1 MILIEDTRQVVG
13 KHKLKNEY
21 FEKMGIEVVRSKLLF
36 GDYQNPQ
43 NPNIA
48 LDTKKDIQELIIDVT
63 KDHKRFKRE
72 LQLAKKCGA
81 KLIILIEDEKVS
93 CINDLYTW
101 YNWRL
106 KKSPKATK
114 GSTLAKMLYTIEH
127 NTEDYNCQFIFTKK
141 SECGAKILEL
151 LEGKNDGTKEDL

>member
-43 NPNIA
+43 NPSIA
-48 LDTKKDIQELIIDVT
+48 IDTKKDIQELIGDLT
-63 KDHKRFKRE
+63 KDHERFRNE
-72 LQLAKKCGA
+72 LLLSKKCGA
-81 KLIILIEDEKVS
+81 KLIILIEDEKVT

-114 GSTLAKMLYTIEH
+114 GSTLAKMLYTIEN
-127 NTEDYNCQFIFTKK
+127 NTEDYNCQFLFTKK
-141 SECGAKILEL
+141 SEAGQKILEL
-151 LEGKNDGTKEDL
+151 LSQK

>member
-43 NPNIA
+43 NPSIA
-48 LDTKKDIQELIIDVT
+48 IDTKKDIQELIIDVT
-63 KDHKRFKRE
+63 KDHERFKKE
-72 LQLAKKCGA
+72 LQLSKKCGA
-81 KLIILIEDEKVS
+81 KLIILIEDEQVT

-127 NTEDYNCQFIFTKK
+127 NTEDYNCQFLFVKK
-141 SECGAKILEL
+141 AECGAKIIEL
-151 LEGKNDGTKEDL
+151 LTHQ

>member
-21 FEKMGIEVVRSKLLF
+21 FKKMGIEVVRSKLLF

-43 NPNIA
+43 NPSIA
-48 LDTKKDIQELIIDVT
+48 IDTKKDIQELIGDLT
-63 KDHKRFKRE
+63 KDHERFRRE

-81 KLIILIEDEKVS
+81 KLIILIEDEKVT

-114 GSTLAKMLYTIEH
+114 GSTLAKMLYTIEN

-141 SECGAKILEL
+141 SECGAKILEIL
-151 LEGKNDGTKEDL
+151 SQK

>member
-43 NPNIA
+43 NPSIA
-48 LDTKKDIQELIIDVT
+48 IDTKKDIQELIIDLT
-63 KDHKRFKRE
+63 KDHERFKRE

-81 KLIILIEDEKVS
+81 KLIILIEDEQVS

-114 GSTLAKMLYTIEH
+114 GSTLAKMLYTIEN
-127 NTEDYNCQFIFTKK
+127 NTEDYNCQFLFVKK
-141 SECGAKILEL
+141 AECGAKIIEL
-151 LEGKNDGTKEDL
+151 LTRQ

>member
-36 GDYQNPQ
+36 GDYQNPK
-43 NPNIA
+43 NPSIA
-48 LDTKKDIQELIIDVT
+48 IDTKKDIQELIIDVT
-63 KDHKRFKRE
+63 KDHERFKRE

-81 KLIILIEDEKVS
+81 KLIILIEDEKVT

-114 GSTLAKMLYTIEH
+114 GSTLAKMLYTIEN
-127 NTEDYNCQFIFTKK
+127 NTEDYNCQFLFVKK
-141 SECGAKILEL
+141 AECGAKIIEL
-151 LEGKNDGTKEDL
+151 LTHQ

>member
-43 NPNIA
+43 NPSIA
-48 LDTKKDIQELIIDVT
+48 IDTKKDIQELIGDLT
-63 KDHKRFKRE
+63 KDHERFKRE

-81 KLIILIEDEKVS
+81 KLIILIEDEKVT

-141 SECGAKILEL
+141 SECGAKIIEL
-151 LEGKNDGTKEDL
+151 LSQQ

>member
-21 FEKMGIEVVRSKLLF
+21 FEKMGIDVVRSKLLF

-43 NPNIA
+43 NPSIA
-48 LDTKKDIQELIIDVT
+48 IDTKKDIQELIIDVT
-63 KDHKRFKRE
+63 KDHERFKRE

-81 KLIILIEDEKVS
+81 KLIVLTEDENVT

-114 GSTLAKMLYTIEH
+114 GSTLAKMLTTIQN
-127 NTEDYNCQFIFTKK
+127 NTDDYNCEFLFVKK
-141 SECGAKILEL
+141 SECGSKIIEL
-151 LEGKNDGTKEDL
+151 LTQQ

>member
-1 MILIEDTRQVVG
+1 MILFCDTRQQKG
-13 KHKLKNEY
+13 KHKLKEEY
-21 FEKMGIEVVRSKLLF
+21 FESQGIEIIRTKLPY
-36 GDYQNPQ
+36 GDYATPQ
-43 NPNIA
+43 NPSIA
-48 LDTKKDIQELIIDVT
+48 IDTKKDIQELIIDVT
-63 KDHKRFKRE
+63 KDHERFKRE

-81 KLIILIEDEKVS
+81 KLIILIEDEKVT

-106 KKSPKATK
+106 KNSPKATK

-141 SECGAKILEL
+141 SECGAKIIEL
-151 LEGKNDGTKEDL
+151 LTHQ

>member
-1 MILIEDTRQVVG
+1 MILFCDTRQQKG
-13 KHKLKNEY
+13 KHKLKEEY
-21 FEKMGIEVVRSKLLF
+21 FESQGIEIIRTKLAF

-43 NPNIA
+43 NPSIA
-48 LDTKKDIQELIIDVT
+48 IDTKKNIQELIIDVT
-63 KDHKRFKRE
+63 KDHERFKRE

-81 KLIILIEDEKVS
+81 KLIILIEDEQVT

-114 GSTLAKMLYTIEH
+114 GSTLAKMLYTIEN
-127 NTEDYNCQFIFTKK
+127 NTEDYNCQFVFAKK
-141 SECGAKILEL
+141 LECGAKILEFL
-151 LEGKNDGTKEDL
+151 FQK

>member
-43 NPNIA
+43 NPSIA
-48 LDTKKDIQELIIDVT
+48 IDTKKDIQELIIDLT
-63 KDHKRFKRE
+63 KDHERFKRE
-72 LQLAKKCGA
+72 LQLSKKCGT
-81 KLIILIEDEKVS
+81 KLIILIEDEKVT

-151 LEGKNDGTKEDL
+151 LLKGEA

>member
-1 MILIEDTRQVVG
+1 MILFCDTRQQKG
-13 KHKLKNEY
+13 KHKLKEEY
-21 FEKMGIEVVRSKLLF
+21 FESQGIEIIRTKLPY

-43 NPNIA
+43 NPSIA
-48 LDTKKDIQELIIDVT
+48 IDTKKDIQELII
-63 KDHKRFKRE
+63 
-72 LQLAKKCGA
+72 
-81 KLIILIEDEKVS
+81 LIEDEQVT

-151 LEGKNDGTKEDL
+151 LLKGEA

>member
-1 MILIEDTRQVVG
+1 MILFCDTRQQKG
-13 KHKLKNEY
+13 KHKLKEEY
-21 FEKMGIEVVRSKLLF
+21 FKSQGIEIIRTKLPY
-36 GDYQNPQ
+36 GDYSTPQ

-48 LDTKKDIQELIIDVT
+48 IDTKKDIQELISNLT
-63 KDHKRFKRE
+63 KDHERFKRE

-81 KLIILIEDEKVS
+81 KLIILIEDEKIT

-114 GSTLAKMLYTIEH
+114 GSTLAKMLYTIER

-141 SECGAKILEL
+141 AECGVKILEIL
-151 LEGKNDGTKEDL
+151 SQK

>member
-21 FEKMGIEVVRSKLLF
+21 FEKMGIDVVRSKLLF

-43 NPNIA
+43 NPSIA
-48 LDTKKDIQELIIDVT
+48 IDTKKDIQELIIDVT
-63 KDHKRFKRE
+63 KDHERFKRE

-81 KLIILIEDEKVS
+81 KLIVLTEDENVT

-151 LEGKNDGTKEDL
+151 LSQK

>member
-1 MILIEDTRQVVG
+1 MILFCDTRQQKG
-13 KHKLKNEY
+13 KHKLKEEY
-21 FEKMGIEVVRSKLLF
+21 FESQGIEIIRTKLAF

-43 NPNIA
+43 NTSVVI
-48 LDTKKDIQELIIDVT
+48 DTKKDIQELIGDLT
-63 KDHKRFKRE
+63 KDHERFRNE
-72 LQLAKKCGA
+72 LLLSKKCGT
-81 KLIILIEDEKVS
+81 KLVILIEDEKVT

-141 SECGAKILEL
+141 SECGAKILEIL
-151 LEGKNDGTKEDL
+151 FQK

>member
-48 LDTKKDIQELIIDVT
+48 IDTKKDIQELIGDLT
-63 KDHKRFKRE
+63 KDHERFKRE

-81 KLIILIEDEKVS
+81 KLIILIEDEKVT

-114 GSTLAKMLYTIEH
+114 GSTLAKMLCTIEN
-127 NTEDYNCQFIFTKK
+127 NTEDYNCQFLFVKK
-141 SECGAKILEL
+141 AECGAKIIEL
-151 LEGKNDGTKEDL
+151 LTRQ

>member
-1 MILIEDTRQVVG
+1 MILFCDTRQQKG
-13 KHKLKNEY
+13 KHKLKEEY
-21 FEKMGIEVVRSKLLF
+21 FESQGIEIIRTKLAF

-43 NPNIA
+43 NTSVVI
-48 LDTKKDIQELIIDVT
+48 DTKKDIQELIGDLT
-63 KDHKRFKRE
+63 KDHERFRNE
-72 LQLAKKCGA
+72 LLLSKKCGT
-81 KLIILIEDEKVS
+81 KLIILIEDEKVT
-93 CINDLYTW
+93 CINDLYNW

-141 SECGAKILEL
+141 SECGAKILEIL
-151 LEGKNDGTKEDL
+151 FQK

>member
-1 MILIEDTRQVVG
+1 MILIEDTRQVIG

-43 NPNIA
+43 NPSIA
-48 LDTKKDIQELIIDVT
+48 IDTKKDIQELIGDLT
-63 KDHKRFKRE
+63 KDHERFKRE

-81 KLIILIEDEKVS
+81 KLIILIEDEKVT

-151 LEGKNDGTKEDL
+151 LLKGEA

>member
-1 MILIEDTRQVVG
+1 MILIEDTRQVAG

-21 FEKMGIEVVRSKLLF
+21 FKKMGIEVVRSKLLF

-43 NPNIA
+43 NPSVAI
-48 LDTKKDIQELIIDVT
+48 DTKKDIQELIIDVT
-63 KDHKRFKRE
+63 KDHERFKKE

-81 KLIILIEDEKVS
+81 KLIILIEDEKVT
-93 CINDLYTW
+93 CINDLYAW

-114 GSTLAKMLYTIEH
+114 GSTLAKMLYTIEN
-127 NTEDYNCQFIFTKK
+127 NTEDYNCQFIFAKK
-141 SECGAKILEL
+141 AECGAKIIDL
-151 LEGKNDGTKEDL
+151 LSSK

>member
-48 LDTKKDIQELIIDVT
+48 IDTKKDIQELIIDVT
-63 KDHKRFKRE
+63 KDHERFKRE
-72 LQLAKKCGA
+72 LQLSKKCGA
-81 KLIILIEDEKVS
+81 KLIILIEDEKVT

-114 GSTLAKMLYTIEH
+114 GSTLAKMLYTIEN
-127 NTEDYNCQFIFTKK
+127 NTEDYNCQFLFVKK
-141 SECGAKILEL
+141 TECGAKIIEL
-151 LEGKNDGTKEDL
+151 LFQQ

>member
-43 NPNIA
+43 NPSIA
-48 LDTKKDIQELIIDVT
+48 IDTKKDIQELIGDLT
-63 KDHKRFKRE
+63 KDHERFRNE
-72 LQLAKKCGA
+72 LLLSKKCGA
-81 KLIILIEDEKVS
+81 KLIILIEDEKVT

-114 GSTLAKMLYTIEH
+114 GSTLAKMLYTIEN
-127 NTEDYNCQFIFTKK
+127 NTEDYNCQFLFVKK
-141 SECGAKILEL
+141 AECGAKIIEL
-151 LEGKNDGTKEDL
+151 LTRQ

>member
-43 NPNIA
+43 NPSIA
-48 LDTKKDIQELIIDVT
+48 IDTKKDIQELIIDVT
-63 KDHKRFKRE
+63 KDHERFKRE

-81 KLIILIEDEKVS
+81 KLIILIEDEKVT

-127 NTEDYNCQFIFTKK
+127 NTEDYNCQFLFVKK
-141 SECGAKILEL
+141 AECGAKIIEL
-151 LEGKNDGTKEDL
+151 LSQQ

>member
-21 FEKMGIEVVRSKLLF
+21 FKKMGIEVVRSKLLF

-48 LDTKKDIQELIIDVT
+48 IDTKKDIQELIGDLT
-63 KDHKRFKRE
+63 KDHERFKKE

-81 KLIILIEDEKVS
+81 KLIILIEDEKVT

-127 NTEDYNCQFIFTKK
+127 NTEDYNCQFLFVKK
-141 SECGAKILEL
+141 AECGAKILEL
-151 LEGKNDGTKEDL
+151 LTRQ

>member
-43 NPNIA
+43 NPSIA
-48 LDTKKDIQELIIDVT
+48 IDTKKDIQELIGDLT
-63 KDHKRFKRE
+63 KDHERFRNE
-72 LQLAKKCGA
+72 LLLSKKCGA
-81 KLIILIEDEKVS
+81 KLIILIEDEQVS

-114 GSTLAKMLYTIEH
+114 GSTLAKMLYTIEN
-127 NTEDYNCQFIFTKK
+127 NTEDYNCQFLFTKK
-141 SECGAKILEL
+141 SECGSKILEL
-151 LEGKNDGTKEDL
+151 LSQK

>member
-43 NPNIA
+43 NPSIA
-48 LDTKKDIQELIIDVT
+48 IDTKKDIQELIGDLT
-63 KDHKRFKRE
+63 KDHERFKKE

-81 KLIILIEDEKVS
+81 KLIILIEDEQVS

-141 SECGAKILEL
+141 AECGAKILEIL
-151 LEGKNDGTKEDL
+151 SQK

>member
-43 NPNIA
+43 KPSIA
-48 LDTKKDIQELIIDVT
+48 IDTKKDIQELIIDLT
-63 KDHKRFKRE
+63 KDHERFRNE
-72 LQLAKKCGA
+72 LMLAKKCGA
-81 KLIILIEDEKVS
+81 KLIILVEDEEIT
-93 CINDLYTW
+93 CINDLYLW

-106 KKSPKATK
+106 KRNPKATK
-114 GSTLAKMLYTIEH
+114 GRTLAKMLTTIER
-127 NTEDYNCQFIFTKK
+127 NTEDYDVKFIFVKK
-141 SECGAKILEL
+141 SECGKKIVEL
-151 LEGKNDGTKEDL
+151 LS

>member
-13 KHKLKNEY
+13 KHKIKNEY

-43 NPNIA
+43 NPSIA
-48 LDTKKDIQELIIDVT
+48 IDTKKEIQEIIIDVT
-63 KDHKRFKRE
+63 KDHERFKKE
-72 LQLAKKCGA
+72 LQLSKKCGA
-81 KLIILIEDEKVS
+81 KLIILIEDEKVT
-93 CINDLYTW
+93 CINDLYAW

-114 GSTLAKMLYTIEH
+114 GSTLAKMLYTIEN
-127 NTEDYNCQFIFTKK
+127 NTEDYNCQFVFTKK
-141 SECGAKILEL
+141 SECGAKIIEL
-151 LEGKNDGTKEDL
+151 LTRQ

>member
-43 NPNIA
+43 NPSIA
-48 LDTKKDIQELIIDVT
+48 IDTKKDIQELIGDLT
-63 KDHKRFKRE
+63 KDHERFKRE

-81 KLIILIEDEKVS
+81 KLIILIEDEKIS

-151 LEGKNDGTKEDL
+151 LSQK

>member
-21 FEKMGIEVVRSKLLF
+21 FKKMGIEVVRSKLLF

-43 NPNIA
+43 NPSIA
-48 LDTKKDIQELIIDVT
+48 IDTKKDIQELIGDLT
-63 KDHKRFKRE
+63 KDHERFKRE

-81 KLIILIEDEKVS
+81 KLIILIEDEKVT

-127 NTEDYNCQFIFTKK
+127 NTEDYSCQFIFTKK
-141 SECGAKILEL
+141 SECGAKILEIL
-151 LEGKNDGTKEDL
+151 SQK

>member
-1 MILIEDTRQVVG
+1 MILFCDTRQQKG
-13 KHKLKNEY
+13 KHKLKEEY
-21 FEKMGIEVVRSKLLF
+21 FESQGIEIIRTKLPY
-36 GDYQNPQ
+36 GDYSAPENSK
-43 NPNIA
+43 IA
-48 LDTKKDIQELIIDVT
+48 IDTKKDIQELIIDVT
-63 KDHKRFKRE
+63 KDHERFKRE

-81 KLIILIEDEKVS
+81 KLIILIEDEKVT

-127 NTEDYNCQFIFTKK
+127 NTEDYNCQFVFVKK

-151 LEGKNDGTKEDL
+151 LSQK

>member
-43 NPNIA
+43 NPSIA
-48 LDTKKDIQELIIDVT
+48 IDTKKDIQELIIDVT
-63 KDHKRFKRE
+63 KDHERFKKE

-114 GSTLAKMLYTIEH
+114 GSTLAKMLYTIEN
-127 NTEDYNCQFIFTKK
+127 NTEDYSCQFIFTKK
-141 SECGAKILEL
+141 SECGAKIIEL
-151 LEGKNDGTKEDL
+151 LTRQ

>member
-43 NPNIA
+43 NPSIA
-48 LDTKKDIQELIIDVT
+48 IDTKKDIQELIGDLT
-63 KDHKRFKRE
+63 KDHERFKRE

-81 KLIILIEDEKVS
+81 KLIILIEDEQVS

-114 GSTLAKMLYTIEH
+114 GSTLAKMLYTIEN
-127 NTEDYNCQFIFTKK
+127 NTEDYNCQFLFVKK
-141 SECGAKILEL
+141 AECGAKIIEL
-151 LEGKNDGTKEDL
+151 LTRQ